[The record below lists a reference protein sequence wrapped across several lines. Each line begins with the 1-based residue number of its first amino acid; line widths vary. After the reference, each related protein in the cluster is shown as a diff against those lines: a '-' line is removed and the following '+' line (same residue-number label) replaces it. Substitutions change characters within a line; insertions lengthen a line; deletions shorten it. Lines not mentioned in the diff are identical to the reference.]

1 MMSIEDFETQCEP
14 GLISLQAVK
23 FEKKVIGS
31 TIYTIRVE
39 VGDRWGM
46 VAEVQ
51 KTLE

>member
-1 MMSIEDFETQCEP
+1 MSHEDFETQCDP
-14 GLISLQAVK
+14 SIISLSATK

-31 TIYTIRVE
+31 TLYTVRVE